1 MASTGHMF
9 FAPFIADPNR
19 VRRNLLLGASNQV
32 HRSSLTLYVL
42 LKAAVR
48 MSKLRVEKSLG
59 QITGGLETLIETIDH
74 IRI

>member
-1 MASTGHMF
+1 
-9 FAPFIADPNR
+9 
-19 VRRNLLLGASNQV
+19 
-32 HRSSLTLYVL
+32 
-42 LKAAVR
+42 